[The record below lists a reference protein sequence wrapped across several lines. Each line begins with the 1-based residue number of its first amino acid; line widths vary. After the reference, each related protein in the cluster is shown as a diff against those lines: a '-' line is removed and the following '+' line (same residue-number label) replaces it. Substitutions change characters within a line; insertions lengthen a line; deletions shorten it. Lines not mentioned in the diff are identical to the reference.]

1 MANPNI
7 SLILKR
13 LDEVN
18 SQKINLLAEVKP
30 EFDSLQREL
39 RFIKAYMA
47 DNKRSWPI
55 LAEVMLP
62 QLREAAFEAE
72 DIIDD
77 FNLIILAFVGKRSA
91 RRQLGTRIQDSRRRF
106 REIYDQMKDFGRRI
120 VPVGGSASFRSAARG
135 TSELE
140 ESALSGGLSV
150 VGFAGTERS
159 MREQLLNGE
168 GKPAV
173 ISVVGM
179 GGIGKTVIA
188 MKIYSSC
195 AVKSDF
201 QCRVWV
207 TVSQKFTLTEL
218 LRRILD
224 CVPGEG
230 MEEETTKLRVMQLV
244 EKSEPAL
251 KRRGPGVL
259 PASPG
264 SRVILTTRIE
274 AVATHAHGQV
284 HRLPFLSEEESW
296 ELFCAN
302 VFPGGERCPPEL
314 EEVGKEMVRRC
325 RGLPLARRRY
335 EWGVLRRRL
344 TQELSAERKEII
356 KNVLGL
362 SYHDLIGDLKICF
375 LYLGLFPEDMEIDA
389 TKLVQLWVAE
399 GFIQQTKGLTSEETA
414 KRHLEEL
421 ANRSVLQVVDR
432 DYMGRVDRFRIHDFL
447 LRLAKDEGR
456 RNQLIDVHG
465 GLTFRQ
471 AVRSCRLALPENASV
486 YLSSSISLALNL
498 RDQELGDSLLKLL
511 FLKRLRVIDIGGTA
525 IKTSPREI
533 GRMVHLTY
541 LGLRG
546 TRLASL
552 PSSIE
557 NLGKLQKLDSRNVRG
572 ITLPQGVWRMKM
584 LRHLHADRAKPDASC
599 GTLSELQTLHTAFA
613 GAWVEAGLGKLSNL
627 RKLGIGGAKEAHVK
641 ALSEAIQRRLKR
653 LNFLHLEGS
662 RVPNVLGLDL
672 KDHKGLHQL
681 ILNGPRRKVGGLVAG
696 NLPQNLTAIT
706 LIGCRLEQDPLA
718 LLEGLPVPEKL
729 RLGSHAFLFLGDEM
743 ACSATGFSKLRELDI
758 DELWGL
764 RRLELGRGGHGIPRD
779 LGSLVR
785 FTLLSCPLR
794 ESLPEGM
801 KGMRALEELIKRA
814 EEDGADWSKVRHIP
828 SVKLS
833 YAPVCN

>member
-77 FNLIILAFVGKRSA
+77 FNLMLNQKKRGVRRLPGEHPRLVGKRSA

-150 VGFAGTERS
+150 AS
-159 MREQLLNGE
+159 PQSYPWWN
-168 GKPAV
+168 
-173 ISVVGM
+173 

-224 CVPGEG
+224 CYLV
-230 MEEETTKLRVMQLV
+230 VMDDIW
-244 EKSEPAL
+244 EK
-251 KRRGPGVL
+251 GPGVL

-302 VFPGGERCPPEL
+302 VFPGGERCPQSW
-314 EEVGKEMVRRC
+314 RRWEGDGEKM
-325 RGLPLARRRY
+325 RGLPLAVLVLGGLVSEREEEVRV
-335 EWGVLRRRL
+335 GVLRRRL

-432 DYMGRVDRFRIHDFL
+432 DYMGRVDRFRIHDFSSVS
-447 LRLAKDEGR
+447 RRMKD
-456 RNQLIDVHG
+456 G
-465 GLTFRQ
+465 GTSGEVVQ
-471 AVRSCRLALPENASV
+471 ACPSENASV

-552 PSSIE
+552 P
-557 NLGKLQKLDSRNVRG
+557 RNVRG

-729 RLGSHAFLFLGDEM
+729 HEM

-758 DELWGL
+758 DELWGCGGWNWAEGAMGSL
-764 RRLELGRGGHGIPRD
+764 VSITIRGGD